1 MFKKIKKAVGVTIL
15 VIFLL
20 ALIFVM
26 VARISGNTP
35 RLFGYSMLRVS
46 SDSMEPE
53 LKVGSILLVQKED
66 PANLQKGDV
75 ITYNGEKGPVAGKL
89 ITHQIVSEPY
99 EKDGV
104 YHFTTRGIRPGAID
118 DPEVL
123 DYQIVGK
130 VLFKI
135 PILGSLYD
143 FFTSKLG
150 LFAIIALIIIAFSS
164 EIINLISIIRGND
177 AEEDNDIPANASA
190 PVFKDEFE
198 TSIQQE
204 TNLVI
209 TDLDDD
215 DMN

>member
-1 MFKKIKKAVGVTIL
+1 MFNKIKKAVGVIIL

-26 VARISGNTP
+26 IARISGNTP
-35 RLFGYSMLRVS
+35 SLFGYSMLRVS

-53 LKVGSILLVQKED
+53 LKVGSIILVEKEE

-75 ITYNGEKGPVAGKL
+75 ITYHGEKGPVAGKL

-99 EKDGV
+99 EEDGV
-104 YHFTTRGIRPGAID
+104 YHFTTRGIKPGAID
-118 DPEVL
+118 DPEIL
-123 DYQIVGK
+123 DRQIVGK

-164 EIINLISIIRGND
+164 ELINLISIISGKD
-177 AEEDNDIPANASA
+177 TEEDSDIPASAEA

-204 TNLVI
+204 SNSVITNL
-209 TDLDDD
+209 DDND
-215 DMN
+215 IN